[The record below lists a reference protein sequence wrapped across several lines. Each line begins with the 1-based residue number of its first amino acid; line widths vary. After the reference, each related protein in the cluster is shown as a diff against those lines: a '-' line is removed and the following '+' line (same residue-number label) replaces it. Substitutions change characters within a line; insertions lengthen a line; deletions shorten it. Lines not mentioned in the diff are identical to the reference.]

1 MNLKNSYNEPMGID
15 IGIDHPE
22 QGSVPIVTIAFILG
36 ISLNHALEI
45 AYPSQTEKMRSGHIS
60 QKRLDL
66 FLGRYRCELE
76 DRRG

>member
-1 MNLKNSYNEPMGID
+1 MNLKNSDNEPMGID

-22 QGSVPIVTIAFILG
+22 QGSIPIATIAFILG
-36 ISLNHALEI
+36 SSFSLALEI